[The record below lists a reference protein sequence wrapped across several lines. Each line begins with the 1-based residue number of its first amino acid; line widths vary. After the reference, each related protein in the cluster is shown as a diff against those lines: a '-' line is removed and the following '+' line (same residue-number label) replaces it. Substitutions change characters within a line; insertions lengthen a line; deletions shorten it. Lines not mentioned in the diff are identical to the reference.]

1 MLRKRNRNIT
11 NKNDG
16 SLLYEYIKM
25 VTSAEK
31 VAKELKKNITEMKMK
46 MLGEGS
52 ENLARLLNAEQYI
65 IFYK

>member
-1 MLRKRNRNIT
+1 MLMKRNRNIT
-11 NKNDG
+11 NKKDG

-31 VAKELKKNITEMKMK
+31 VAKELKKNIIEMKIK

-52 ENLARLLNAEQYI
+52 ENLARLLNAE
-65 IFYK
+65 